1 MWRACTPSPVTQH
14 VVDALLPHALPTLT
28 EVLTIIVTFGVFGVY
43 ELHESVRV
51 APGGGASSMRA
62 PRALHA
68 STDTRRAESNAHSEG
83 ELGQNDPAGQ

>member
-1 MWRACTPSPVTQH
+1 VRVHLHQSLND
-14 VVDALLPHALPTLT
+14 VVDALLAHALPTLT

-62 PRALHA
+62 PRTLH
-68 STDTRRAESNAHSEG
+68 TDTRREGSNAHSEG